1 MRIHPTA
8 VVEPGAELG
17 EGVTVGPFAY
27 IDTQVKIGVGCT
39 IGPRATLLRYTTLGE
54 NCRVHAGAVIGD
66 TPQDLAFEDAETY
79 VQIGDRCDLREGC
92 TVHRGT
98 KPGSVTVVGDDC
110 LLMANSHVAHNA
122 QIGHRVI
129 LANNALIA
137 GYAQVG
143 DRAFISG
150 GCLVHQFTRV
160 GRLVMMSGGSAVQKD
175 VPPFFMTRSVTINTI
190 MGLNVVG
197 LRRAGLSSEER
208 HVLKR
213 AIQVLYQSGLSIPSA
228 VDKLEQELDSPL
240 IDEICEFI
248 RTSERGICKFFRR

>member
-8 VVEPGAELG
+8 VVESGAELG
-17 EGVTVGPFAY
+17 EDVTVGPFAY
-27 IDTQVKIGVGCT
+27 IDHQVKIGAGC
-39 IGPRATLLRYTTLGE
+39 IVGPRATVLRYTTLGE
-54 NCRVHAGAVIGD
+54 NCRVHPGAVIGD
-66 TPQDLAFEDAETY
+66 TPQDLAFEEAETY

-122 QIGHRVI
+122 QIGNRVI

-175 VPPFFMTRSVTINTI
+175 VPPFFMTRGVTINTI

-197 LRRAGLSSEER
+197 LRRAGFSNEER
-208 HVLKR
+208 HILKR
-213 AIQVLYQSGLSIPSA
+213 TIQVLYQSGLSIPSA
-228 VDKLEQELDSPL
+228 VDKLDQDIDSPL
-240 IDEICEFI
+240 IDEICSFI
-248 RTSERGICKFFRR
+248 RSSERGICKFFRR